1 MAGTANST
9 AKEAS
14 DIVFLDD
21 NFSSILTTIKWGRHT
36 FQSIRKFLV
45 MQLTINLVAAVMT
58 LLGAV
63 FLGEGPLHPLQMLWI
78 NLLIDILGSIAII
91 LEEPKESETKLPY
104 SRRDK
109 ILTPDL
115 IKLIAFQGLSQ
126 VVFLSVILFKGPQI
140 LGLPS
145 SVEVE

>member
-1 MAGTANST
+1 MNGTASSI

-36 FQSIRKFLV
+36 FQSVRKFLV

-63 FLGEGPLHPLQMLWI
+63 FLGKGPLHPLQMLWI
-78 NLLIDILGSIAII
+78 NLLIDILGSVALI
-91 LEEPKESETKLPY
+91 LE
-104 SRRDK
+104 
-109 ILTPDL
+109 
-115 IKLIAFQGLSQ
+115 
-126 VVFLSVILFKGPQI
+126 
-140 LGLPS
+140 
-145 SVEVE
+145 